1 MSKYVISF
9 AKCGTDE
16 LFILFLL
23 DIYQKLSTMSISPR
37 TRVYV
42 VLENKYL
49 LKLFSLINPIVGQ
62 LTKKNQ
68 QEEEEVLFGIS
79 NVEKPF
85 KWKYIKQHWLVRLV
99 K

>member
-16 LFILFLL
+16 FFILFLL
-23 DIYQKLSTMSISPR
+23 DIYQKLSTMSISKR
-37 TRVYV
+37 SRVYV

-68 QEEEEVLFGIS
+68 QEEEVLFGNS
-79 NVEKPF
+79 NDRRKTF
-85 KWKYIKQHWLVRLV
+85 SSADT
-99 K
+99 